1 MFTLCPLLVE
11 DKLRT
16 EIEVALAA
24 ECNIVP
30 VVDNFQ
36 FPAQEELSPA
46 VRAVSYFNCVRWVH
60 DYQDACL
67 DKERLTIGA
76 RVREE
81 VKRKL
86 KCKNDKRYYEQF
98 FHNIFRIF

>member
-1 MFTLCPLLVE
+1 MLVE

-67 DKERLTIGA
+67 DKGRLTIGA
-76 RVREE
+76 KIREGVRG
-81 VKRKL
+81 KL
-86 KCKNDKRYYEQF
+86 KVQEGLERSRAKS
-98 FHNIFRIF
+98 

>member
-1 MFTLCPLLVE
+1 MVE

-67 DKERLTIGA
+67 DKGRLTIGD
-76 RVREE
+76 RESE
-81 VKRKL
+81 RGSSEKAKVQEGLERSRAIL
-86 KCKNDKRYYEQF
+86 S
-98 FHNIFRIF
+98 